1 MRAPALLRRSGPG
14 VIARWSAA
22 LVVLAL
28 LMLVLVLVRFQLY
41 AVRTGSMEP
50 LFGPR
55 DLVVVLRGEYRQGQ
69 PISFAH
75 DGAVITHRFV
85 SVNPDGTYVTAGD
98 ANTTADP
105 WVVQRRDVIGGVVA
119 SAPQLG
125 YWFVYLKSIPG
136 IGSLIAAVVGI
147 RLLWSIAREFDDR
160 TVGDV
165 KRTQLRGLSRV
176 VNCPGSCP
184 DPRMAQISSH
194 DQ

>member
-1 MRAPALLRRSGPG
+1 MRAPAFLRRSGPG

-28 LMLVLVLVRFQLY
+28 LMPVLVLARFQLY

-85 SVNPDGTYVTAGD
+85 SVNPDGTFVTAGD

-105 WVVQRRDVIGGVVA
+105 WVVKRRDVIGGVVA
-119 SAPQLG
+119 SAPQLAT
-125 YWFVYLKSIPG
+125 
-136 IGSLIAAVVGI
+136 GSSTSS
-147 RLLWSIAREFDDR
+147 R
-160 TVGDV
+160 
-165 KRTQLRGLSRV
+165 SRV
-176 VNCPGSCP
+176 SARLSPQWSGSACCGP
-184 DPRMAQISSH
+184 LLASSTTGPSGT
-194 DQ
+194 

>member
-1 MRAPALLRRSGPG
+1 
-14 VIARWSAA
+14 
-22 LVVLAL
+22 VLAL
-28 LMLVLVLVRFQLY
+28 LVLVLVLVRLQLY
-41 AVRTGSMEP
+41 VVRTGSMEP

-55 DLVVVLRGEYRQGQ
+55 DLVVVLRGEYRPGQ

-85 SVNPDGTYVTAGD
+85 SVNADGTFFTAGD

-136 IGSLIAAVVGI
+136 IGSLLAAVVGI
-147 RLLWSIAREFDDR
+147 RLLWSTAREFDDR

-165 KRTQLRGLSRV
+165 KRTQLRGMSRAV
-176 VNCPGSCP
+176 SCPDSCP
-184 DPRMAQISSH
+184 DPRLAQISSH